1 MYTPVDI
8 IVTSLNASYT
18 GTIYHFYQNYSY
30 DGSGSETTSKKIK
43 KASNPKITGKELMMQ
58 SKTPNIVLIK
68 DRKTD
73 KVIKLGPIKFT
84 VEFQWD
90 ETGSTTGVEWNR
102 EKGKRPVNYSYNKT
116 TTGRID
122 VEPVEDEITDP
133 TLNSISES
141 LDAYFKEQG
150 VDFPVKLPDDK
161 KEIPKVNPDLL
172 VEFGDG
178 ITFFG
183 GNGKKVIEDNEGS
196 ETGRKEMTFEWHVT
210 KRQKK

>member
-1 MYTPVDI
+1 MYTPIDI

-18 GTIYHFYQNYSY
+18 GKIYHYYSN
-30 DGSGSETTSKKIK
+30 DGSGSETTSTKIK

-58 SKTPNIVLIK
+58 SKNPNIVLIK

-90 ETGSTTGVEWNR
+90 EVGSTTGIEWNR
-102 EKGKRPVNYSYNKT
+102 EKGKRPVNNSYNKT
-116 TTGRID
+116 SIGRLD

-133 TLNSISES
+133 TVKSISES
-141 LDAYFKEQG
+141 LDAYFNEQD
-150 VDFPVKLPDDK
+150 VTIPIKIPDDK

-178 ITFFG
+178 KTFFG
-183 GNGKKVIEDNEGS
+183 GDGKKITDNSEGS
-196 ETGRKEMTFEWHVT
+196 NIKRKEVTFSWQVT
-210 KRQKK
+210 RKKKL